1 MKKRIVPSAV
11 AMALLAVSAVGCD
24 GNKKT
29 EDSAAT
35 EEVPAIDTLAMDRT
49 VSPRE
54 NFFLYANGGWMK
66 AHPLTPE
73 YSRFGAFD
81 ELSLKSEVA
90 AHEIIESLKDAAEG
104 TDEAKAYLLYALS
117 TDSAKLESDGAKPIL
132 ADLAEIDALA
142 DKDAL
147 VDYMA
152 KSDNQGGGS
161 FFNTFVAADEKS
173 SDVNILNL
181 YQAGLVM
188 GVPDYYS
195 DEAAYKGNQEAYRT
209 YFTRVFDLV
218 GMKEASAQADRLF
231 GLEKDLSK
239 ILYTMVELRDSQRN
253 YNKMSLEDFYAQHT
267 FPWKRYIDGREGY
280 ESVKELNVAQ
290 KDYFDRFDKW
300 FAATS
305 LEDLK
310 LFLKGQ
316 LIDGASDLLSNDFR
330 EAAFALH
337 GKSIAGKE
345 EMKPLWKLGVNRVDN
360 CLGDVIG
367 KQYVAKYFPPEAKE
381 RMTELVNN
389 LVSALSS
396 RIDNLS
402 WMTAATKEKAQ
413 EKLGAFT
420 VKIGYP
426 DKWLTF
432 EKLNTT
438 NESLYAYSKEVGTF
452 LTRRNTADLKKPV
465 DRNRWLMNAHQVNAY
480 YNPTTNEICFPAGIL
495 QPPFFN
501 LNADDAVNYGA
512 IGVVIGHEMTHGF
525 DDQGCNYDAKGNMEN
540 WWTEEDRK
548 TFDAATQKLA
558 AQFDRVEVAPGL
570 MANGQMTLGEN
581 IADQGGL
588 LVAYDAMVKAT
599 EGKEYP
605 EIDGLSRDQRFYL
618 GYARVWGQNIR
629 PEEIIRRTKTDVHSL
644 GKFRVN
650 QTLKNIDTFYT
661 AFGVQ
666 EGDSMYIAPEERVEI
681 W

>member
-1 MKKRIVPSAV
+1 M
-11 AMALLAVSAVGCD
+11 AMALLAISAVGCD
-24 GNKKT
+24 GSKKT
-29 EDSAAT
+29 SNDAT
-35 EEVPAIDTLAMDRT
+35 SEQAVPAIDTLAMDRS

-54 NFFLYANGGWMK
+54 DFFLYANGGWMK
-66 AHPLTPE
+66 ANPLTPE
-73 YSRFGAFD
+73 YSRFGSFD

-90 AHEIIESLKDAAEG
+90 AHEIIEGLKDAEAG

-117 TDSAKLESDGAKPIL
+117 TDSAKLEADGATPIL
-132 ADLAEIDALA
+132 ADLAEIDAIA

-147 VDYMA
+147 VDYLA
-152 KSDNQGGGS
+152 KEDNHGGTP
-161 FFNTFVAADEKS
+161 FFGTYVAADEKS

-181 YQAGLVM
+181 YQGGLVM

-195 DEAAYKGNQEAYRT
+195 DADAFKGNQDAYRT
-209 YFTRVFDLV
+209 YFTTVFGLV
-218 GMKEASAQADRLF
+218 NMPDAAAQAERLF
-231 GLEKDLSK
+231 ALEKDFSK

-253 YNKMSLEDFYAQHT
+253 YNKMSLQDFYTRHS
-267 FPWKRYIDGREGY
+267 FPWERYMSGREGY
-280 ESVKELNVAQ
+280 ENVTELNVAQ

-305 LEDLK
+305 LDDLK
-310 LFLKGQ
+310 LMLKGQ
-316 LIDGASDLLSNDFR
+316 LIDSAAGLLSSDFR
-330 EAAFALH
+330 EASFALH

-345 EMKPLWKLGVNRVDN
+345 EMKPLWKMGVNRVDN
-360 CLGDVIG
+360 ALGDVIG
-367 KQYVAKYFPPEAKE
+367 QKYVAKYFPPEAKE
-381 RMTELVNN
+381 RMTDLVNN
-389 LVSALSS
+389 LTKALSH
-396 RIDNLS
+396 RINGLT
-402 WMTAATKEKAQ
+402 WMTDATKEKAQ
-413 EKLGAFT
+413 EKLSHFT

-426 DKWLTF
+426 DKWQTY
-432 EKLNTT
+432 EKLET
-438 NESLYAYSKEVGTF
+438 NDQSLYAYSKNIGTF

-465 DRNRWLMNAHQVNAY
+465 DRDRWLMNAHQVNAY

-525 DDQGCNYDAKGNMEN
+525 DDQGCNYDAQGNMEN

-548 TFDAATQKLA
+548 TFNAATKKLA
-558 AQFDRVEVAPGL
+558 EQFSQIEVAPGL
-570 MANGQMTLGEN
+570 MANGDMTLGEN

-588 LVAYDAMVKAT
+588 LVSYEAMVNAT
-599 EGKEYP
+599 QGKEYP
-605 EIDGLSRDQRFYL
+605 EIDGLTRDQRFFI

-629 PEEIIRRTKTDVHSL
+629 PEEIVRRTKTDVHSL
-644 GKFRVN
+644 GKYRVN
-650 QTLKNIDTFYT
+650 QALKNIDPFYA

-666 EGDSMYIAPEERVEI
+666 EGDPMYIAPEDRVVI